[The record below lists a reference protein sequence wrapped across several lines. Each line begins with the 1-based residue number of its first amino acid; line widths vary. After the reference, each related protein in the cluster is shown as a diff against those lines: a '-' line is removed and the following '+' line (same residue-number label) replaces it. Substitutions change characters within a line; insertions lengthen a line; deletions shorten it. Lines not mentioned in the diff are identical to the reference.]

1 MSKRTAPLFEAVRI
15 AKAFDGITAL
25 RDFSC
30 TVGRGEIVG
39 LIGPNGAGKTTLFNI
54 ISGLLRPDT
63 GDVIFEGRS
72 MLRVPSHMR
81 VRLGI
86 ARTFQEI
93 RLITRMSVLD
103 NLLLHFQHQPGERLS
118 NVFWRAGLVISYERR
133 VRDRAM
139 ELLEVTCLSR
149 HANSLAGALSYGQ
162 QKLLG
167 IAALMAS
174 DATLMLFDEPVAGV
188 SPALIETIIPLIRN
202 LCSDAR
208 SALVIEHDF
217 HVIEEVCDRAIFMEA
232 GAKVTEGSL
241 GALRRD
247 RRVLD
252 AYLTAGS

>member
-1 MSKRTAPLFEAVRI
+1 MTGSPAPWFEAVGI
-15 AKAFDGITAL
+15 TKAFDGIAAL

-30 TVGRGEIVG
+30 SMERGEIVG
-39 LIGPNGAGKTTLFNI
+39 LIGPNGAGKTTLFNVV
-54 ISGLLRPDT
+54 SGLLQPDA

-72 MLRVPSHMR
+72 MLAVPSYMR

-86 ARTFQEI
+86 VRTFQDI

-103 NLLLHFQHQPGERLS
+103 NVLLHFQHQPGERLS
-118 NVFWRAGLVISYERR
+118 NVFWRAGVVISYERR
-133 VRDRAM
+133 IRERAM

-167 IAALMAS
+167 IAALVAS
-174 DATLMLFDEPVAGV
+174 DAALMLFDEPVAGV
-188 SPALIETIIPLIRN
+188 SPALIETIIPLLRN
-202 LCSDAR
+202 LCSAGR

-252 AYLTAGS
+252 AYLTTGS